1 MGHPVLSKTVKM
13 SRCRGEIV
21 LKSRLVLQLGSHI
34 CQSSKRITHDEGTRG
49 LHPEFDKIIIVLL
62 SSPPA
67 FHIAASEAI
76 LSFLRFDFTLERF
89 PKRGFG
95 SPTTLLYVYLDE
107 EKLFRHNGQ

>member
-1 MGHPVLSKTVKM
+1 M

-21 LKSRLVLQLGSHI
+21 LKSRLALQLGSHI